1 MTDVGSVAIRAAAA
15 EQSVEML
22 AKAGAD
28 AIEGDGVDAG
38 IDVGQNEAGDL

>member
-1 MTDVGSVAIRAAAA
+1 
-15 EQSVEML
+15 ML

-38 IDVGQNEAGDL
+38 IDVSQDEAGDL